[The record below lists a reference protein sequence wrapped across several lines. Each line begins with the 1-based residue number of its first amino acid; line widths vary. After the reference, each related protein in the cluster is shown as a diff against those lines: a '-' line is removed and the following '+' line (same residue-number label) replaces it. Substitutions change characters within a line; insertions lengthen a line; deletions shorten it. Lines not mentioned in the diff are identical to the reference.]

1 MPTIT
6 TYATAGGKRYLVRYR
21 TPDRRQTMK
30 RGFAT
35 KRDAERFLAGVEM
48 SKDRGEWVDPTK
60 SRVTIADWA
69 EQWYEAQV
77 QLKPTTRSGY
87 RHGLDKHVL
96 PRWGKTRLG
105 EVSHADVQAWVSDL
119 SARLAPS
126 TVRQIHLVLSGVLK
140 YAVMDKRIP
149 ANPSDGVRLPR
160 IVKTSRGY
168 LSNDQVARL
177 ARACGPDADVII
189 LLAYTGLRWGE
200 MAGLKTARIDLDRR
214 RIDVA
219 DAVSDPRGRVIWG
232 TPKSHER
239 RSVPFPDFLSES
251 LRARCTGKHP
261 DDLVFM
267 APDGGVLRSGNFRN
281 RRFNSALA
289 SIQAADPE
297 FPKVTPHDL
306 RHTAASLAVS
316 VGANVKAV
324 QRMLGHSSAAMT
336 LDVYA
341 DLFDDD
347 LDAVAV
353 ALNGSVPFSN
363 VFKMCSLNENEADVE
378 PEIGHKKRPLP
389 SVS

>member
-1 MPTIT
+1 
-6 TYATAGGKRYLVRYR
+6 
-21 TPDRRQTMK
+21 MK
-30 RGFAT
+30 
-35 KRDAERFLAGVEM
+35 
-48 SKDRGEWVDPTK
+48 S
-60 SRVTIADWA
+60 
-69 EQWYEAQV
+69 
-77 QLKPTTRSGY
+77 
-87 RHGLDKHVL
+87 
-96 PRWGKTRLG
+96 
-105 EVSHADVQAWVSDL
+105 
-119 SARLAPS
+119 
-126 TVRQIHLVLSGVLK
+126 
-140 YAVMDKRIP
+140 
-149 ANPSDGVRLPR
+149 
-160 IVKTSRGY
+160 SRGY

-219 DAVSDPRGRVIWG
+219 EAVSDPRGRVIWG

-239 RSVPFPDFLSES
+239 RSVPFPDFLSDS
-251 LRARCTGKHP
+251 LRARCEGKHP

-363 VFKMCSLNENEADVE
+363 VFKMCSLDEDEAVSE
-378 PEIGHKKRPLP
+378 PERGHKKRPLP